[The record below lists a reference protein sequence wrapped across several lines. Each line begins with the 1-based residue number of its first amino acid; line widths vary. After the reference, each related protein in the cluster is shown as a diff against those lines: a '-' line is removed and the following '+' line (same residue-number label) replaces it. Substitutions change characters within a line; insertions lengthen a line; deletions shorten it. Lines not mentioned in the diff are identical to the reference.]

1 MWSISIQK
9 GRPEIKGKVKKAL
22 CYQKLFRPFT
32 VWILNEL
39 FWWSQI
45 FANSQP
51 SASNFKSFSRSL
63 EQFFLT
69 VGQNNFGNE
78 IPFLIRILCFY
89 YSTDMNNIATSKKI
103 SFQSDRFIQKM
114 DNIVSCPRQE
124 LSLTFLQS
132 TIFLWSQ
139 QFWPWSLPQTF
150 FSCLQV
156 FFFSVIVAR
165 QLLSSLACWKK
176 KCQLLLLN
184 QPKRWCKIAQRGHK
198 IPIPDFNAF

>member
-1 MWSISIQK
+1 MRFDSYLQC
-9 GRPEIKGKVKKAL
+9 AL
-22 CYQKLFRPFT
+22 FWPFT
-32 VWILNEL
+32 VWTNCSSDLK
-39 FWWSQI
+39 I

-51 SASNFKSFSRSL
+51 SSSNFKSFSRSL

-78 IPFLIRILCFY
+78 IPFLIRIVCFY

-103 SFQSDRFIQKM
+103 SFHSDRFIQKM

-139 QFWPWSLPQTF
+139 QFWPWNLPQTF

-156 FFFSVIVAR
+156 FFFSVIVAK
-165 QLLSSLACWKK
+165 QL
-176 KCQLLLLN
+176 
-184 QPKRWCKIAQRGHK
+184 RGHSISTWTRWGGRGSNNRCFCPRLGYK
-198 IPIPDFNAF
+198 NCPRRGDVKK

>member
-1 MWSISIQK
+1 MGLFQK
-9 GRPEIKGKVKKAL
+9 PPQDFFLSYI
-22 CYQKLFRPFT
+22 
-32 VWILNEL
+32 
-39 FWWSQI
+39 
-45 FANSQP
+45 ANSQP
-51 SASNFKSFSRSL
+51 SSSNFKSFSQSL

-78 IPFLIRILCFY
+78 IPFLIRIVCFY
-89 YSTDMNNIATSKKI
+89 YSTDMNNVATSKRI
-103 SFQSDRFIQKM
+103 SFHSDRFIQKM

-165 QLLSSLACWKK
+165 QLRGHSITTWTRWGGEGVK
-176 KCQLLLLN
+176 KCLFLSML
-184 QPKRWCKIAQRGHK
+184 RV
-198 IPIPDFNAF
+198 